1 MRWSK
6 EFGAKPER
14 TLKDARGKGA
24 EGENESPLLADSRR
38 LGCYGSLVLFR
49 ALRPMQ
55 PDALVN
61 DIQFD
66 DAIFL

>member
-24 EGENESPLLADSRR
+24 EKRMKALLAD
-38 LGCYGSLVLFR
+38 Y
-49 ALRPMQ
+49 AT
-55 PDALVN
+55 
-61 DIQFD
+61 
-66 DAIFL
+66 